1 MMRWLFAVALLF
13 LSLAARAETVE
24 LTLPNQIVAR
34 ADFRPGDSKKPAV
47 ILLHGFLQT
56 NTFPTIQRLSDGL
69 SGEGYSV
76 LAPTLTLG
84 VTRRKQSLPCEAIHT
99 HSMQDSLK
107 EIDTWVNWLKA
118 RQAGPIMLVG
128 HSLGA
133 MSMLIYVSGKPDASV
148 KKMVGVSIVEGRSM
162 HSTADQERRIKQTR
176 EMVKAKQRRPVNQ
189 PFSFCPKMNIVPES
203 LLSYIE
209 WTPAKL
215 LQQIGHSTIPTTF
228 IMGGKDE
235 RLGPDWIPQLK
246 RTKTKV
252 IIIAG
257 ADHFMDGAYEFD
269 LLDRVL
275 QELKH

>member
-1 MMRWLFAVALLF
+1 
-13 LSLAARAETVE
+13 
-24 LTLPNQIVAR
+24 
-34 ADFRPGDSKKPAV
+34 
-47 ILLHGFLQT
+47 
-56 NTFPTIQRLSDGL
+56 
-69 SGEGYSV
+69 
-76 LAPTLTLG
+76 
-84 VTRRKQSLPCEAIHT
+84 
-99 HSMQDSLK
+99 
-107 EIDTWVNWLKA
+107 
-118 RQAGPIMLVG
+118 
-128 HSLGA
+128 
-133 MSMLIYVSGKPDASV
+133 
-148 KKMVGVSIVEGRSM
+148 M

-215 LQQIGHSTIPTTF
+215 LQQVEKTALPTTF

-235 RLGPDWIPQLK
+235 RLGPDWITQLK